1 MAIPSSLELL
11 SELAQERVDHASIAL
26 GQKRREQQ
34 HQEHQLEQIASY
46 IALYQDGLINLG
58 RQGASTMQ
66 FEQQRAFIQSLRK
79 TQAHQ
84 AYQVK
89 QASQRTQQA
98 LAEWQDAQRTLNA
111 YDVLQTRREKARQGR
126 EKRLEQRQMDEF
138 ASRSQALMSGE

>member
-1 MAIPSSLELL
+1 MATSSSLTLL
-11 SELAQERVDHASIAL
+11 TELAQERIDRASIAL

-34 HQEHQLEQIASY
+34 HHVHQLEQIASY
-46 IALYQDGLINLG
+46 IALYEDGLVKLG
-58 RQGASTMQ
+58 RQGASPLQ

-84 AYQVK
+84 AHQVE
-89 QASQRTQQA
+89 QASARTQHA